1 MRCAGESLTEGL
13 GKDAPPIGLIH
24 TAWGGSMIEEWVT
37 DDVAAE
43 CTLADHAEHNEL
55 LWDTNVKPY
64 LDMTVKG
71 WVWYQVWSALY
82 PNPHFSSSLPLVPI
96 DAFVL

>member
-1 MRCAGESLTEGL
+1 
-13 GKDAPPIGLIH
+13 
-24 TAWGGSMIEEWVT
+24 MIEEWVT

-96 DAFVL
+96 DALFCNTEVPLLHPGCLPKSHPFRFTVMSGRE